1 MGGYMKLK
9 LAEKIAGEITLS
21 ANPGQTIKK
30 WRETF
35 HISQHNL
42 AEFLNLSPSVIS
54 DYESGRRK
62 SPGVAT
68 VRRIVQAL
76 IALDERHGGEI
87 VKRYLSDD
95 KEQAILDIVE
105 FSTPIPSE
113 RFFKAIEAKIISDQS
128 QLPRDLHGY
137 TVLDSV
143 KAITTF
149 SSSDYLQ
156 IYGWSNERA
165 LIFTG
170 VKYGRSPMIA
180 IRAHPLKPAL
190 VVYHKPG
197 AIDKLAIKLAEL
209 ENIQLA
215 VTNISLDQLLK
226 NLRDI

>member
-1 MGGYMKLK
+1 MKLK

-21 ANPGQTIKK
+21 ANPGQTIRK

-35 HISQHNL
+35 HISQHML
-42 AEFLNLSPSVIS
+42 AEYLDLSPSVIS

-76 IALDERHGGEI
+76 IALDEKHGGEI
-87 VKRYLSDD
+87 VKRYIAED
-95 KEQAILDIVE
+95 KERAILDIRE
-105 FSTPIPSE
+105 FQAPISSSI
-113 RFFKAIEAKIISDQS
+113 FLKNIEARLISGS
-128 QLPRDLHGY
+128 AEPPRDLHGY

-143 KAITTF
+143 LAITTF

-170 VKYGRSPMIA
+170 VKFGRSPMIA

-190 VVYHKPG
+190 VVYHQPG
-197 AIDKLAIKLAEL
+197 AIDKLAVKLAEL
-209 ENIQLA
+209 ESIQLA
-215 VTNISLDQLLK
+215 VTKIPMDKMLK
-226 NLRDI
+226 QINELY